1 MCAEKM
7 EDFWA
12 KLMPFTYET
21 FNQNGRVAP

>member
-12 KLMPFTYET
+12 KLMPLSYES
-21 FNQNGRVAP
+21 FNENGRVAP